1 MPAAA
6 VVLAIVGPLAVAGA
20 WLLIR
25 SGRVSLWIAN
35 GVLMPL
41 LGAASLLTGVVEASR
56 LQAGVG
62 WAVFLGL
69 TAGAGLYAATAA
81 FMAIAGRWPPLA
93 RHTESLYENRRDVS
107 LSLALVVSALLVA
120 PGEELLWRGVVL
132 EALREALGSSA
143 LVPALGWL
151 AYIAANAVSGS
162 VPIVLGAVVGGVVW
176 TALAVMTGGV
186 VAAVA
191 CHVVWTALMVAFPP
205 VPKAR

>member
-6 VVLAIVGPLAVAGA
+6 VVLAIVGPLAVAGT

-35 GVLMPL
+35 GALMPV

-56 LQAGVG
+56 LRAGAG

-69 TAGAGLYAATAA
+69 TAGAGLYGATVG
-81 FMAIAGRWPPLA
+81 FMAVAGRWPPLA
-93 RHTESLYENRRDVS
+93 RHTESLYENRRAIS
-107 LSLALVVSALLVA
+107 LPLALVVSALLVA

-132 EALREALGSSA
+132 GALREALGSSLA
-143 LVPALGWL
+143 LVMSWVV
-151 AYIAANAVSGS
+151 YVAANAVSGS

-176 TALAVMTGGV
+176 TALAAMTGGV

-191 CHVVWTALMVAFPP
+191 CHLVWTGLMVAFPP

>member
-6 VVLAIVGPLAVAGA
+6 VVLAIVGPLAVAGT

-35 GVLMPL
+35 GALMPV

-56 LQAGVG
+56 LRAGAG

-69 TAGAGLYAATAA
+69 TAGAGLYAATVG
-81 FMAIAGRWPPLA
+81 FMAVAGRWPPLA
-93 RHTESLYENRRDVS
+93 RHTESLYENRRAIS
-107 LSLALVVSALLVA
+107 LPLALVVSALLVA

-132 EALREALGSSA
+132 GALREALGSSLA
-143 LVPALGWL
+143 LVMSWVV
-151 AYIAANAVSGS
+151 YVAANAVSGS

-176 TALAVMTGGV
+176 TALAAMTGGV
-186 VAAVA
+186 AAAVA
-191 CHVVWTALMVAFPP
+191 CHMVWTGLMVAFPP

>member
-6 VVLAIVGPLAVAGA
+6 VVLAIVGPLAVAGT

-35 GVLMPL
+35 GALMPA

-56 LQAGVG
+56 LRAGVG

-69 TAGAGLYAATAA
+69 TAGAGLYAATAG
-81 FMAIAGRWPPLA
+81 FMAVAGRWPPLA
-93 RHTESLYENRRDVS
+93 RHTESLYENRRAVS
-107 LSLALVVSALLVA
+107 LPLALVVSALLVA

-132 EALREALGSSA
+132 EALREALGSSLA
-143 LVPALGWL
+143 LVLSWVG
-151 AYIAANAVSGS
+151 YVAANAVSGS
-162 VPIVLGAVVGGVVW
+162 VPIVLGAVVGGVAW
-176 TALAVMTGGV
+176 TALAEMTGGV
-186 VAAVA
+186 AASIA
-191 CHVVWTALMVAFPP
+191 CHMVWTGLMVAFPP